1 MEKLLWQ
8 ASEKRRKQSNL
19 VKYHSYL
26 KKSYSINFDYEYD
39 SLFNWSIAKPNLFWT
54 SLLSYLDI
62 SYSGNENPAISESEN
77 IYDKKFFPNLK
88 LSYSE
93 NIINNLNSIPI
104 LYVNEIGFKKYYSKE
119 EVIHKVNLVAKYL
132 RSIGVKKGDRV
143 VGIVT
148 NNAETLISFLAVN
161 SIGAVWSSC
170 SPDFGEQAIL
180 DRFSQ
185 IEPKI
190 LFFSS
195 NYMYGGKKFEIS
207 KKIKNVEICDDIK
220 GSDHCP
226 IFIEI

>member
-93 NIINNLNSIPI
+93 NIIN
-104 LYVNEIGFKKYYSKE
+104 
-119 EVIHKVNLVAKYL
+119 
-132 RSIGVKKGDRV
+132 
-143 VGIVT
+143 
-148 NNAETLISFLAVN
+148 ISTYRLAM
-161 SIGAVWSSC
+161 
-170 SPDFGEQAIL
+170 EKQ
-180 DRFSQ
+180 
-185 IEPKI
+185 
-190 LFFSS
+190 
-195 NYMYGGKKFEIS
+195 M
-207 KKIKNVEICDDIK
+207 
-220 GSDHCP
+220 
-226 IFIEI
+226 